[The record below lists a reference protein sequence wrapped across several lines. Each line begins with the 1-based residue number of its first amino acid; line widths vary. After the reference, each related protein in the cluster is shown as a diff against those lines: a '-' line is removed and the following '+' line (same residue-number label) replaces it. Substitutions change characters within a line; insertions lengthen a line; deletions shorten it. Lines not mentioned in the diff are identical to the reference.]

1 MPNIF
6 NEKGLSVNNALDFR
20 DMLTKEAT
28 IAFADKL
35 DGAELRADDSS
46 VLGRLLTIVSKSLA
60 QNAEILPII
69 LQSMDINS
77 AEGKQLDNLLWN
89 LHRTARKGASQ
100 ASGLVV
106 LHGDLGV
113 VVPRGSAVSN
123 SLTSDVFKTNTN
135 VKFTN
140 FGCSGVDIEIVR
152 DKAESISI
160 AYTIDGILSK
170 SPSVDIKL
178 QKTEL
183 STKDIATRLV
193 DAINSQSSYL
203 YATRNNDN
211 SVRVEITDK
220 GYVGSFT
227 VNGAARVVRSYMP
240 VSVTSESFNS
250 RESLVGQVNSIKT
263 PILGWRGVSNP
274 YTILKSQEVETDE
287 EYRYRGKLYQ
297 NASYG
302 KYTSILMAIK
312 SVKGVTYENIQIN
325 TSRKETSSGI
335 TNNGLSIT
343 VMGGNEDEI
352 AMAIF
357 ETISE
362 GIATVGD
369 IVKNVKDI
377 NGFGHEIRFS
387 RPKVKP
393 IQISMSLITYPDF
406 PSNGVAIIKQAIVD
420 WFNNLDVGEDIHY
433 SRLYQP
439 INSVRGFAVKNLKF
453 GYKGGSLGLEDIVIN
468 HNEIATISAE
478 DINIGGN

>member
-160 AYTIDGILSK
+160 AYTIDGILSQ

-227 VNGAARVVRSYMP
+227 VNGAARIVRSYMS

-325 TSRKETSSGI
+325 TSRNATSSGI

-369 IVKNVKDI
+369 IVKSVKDI

>member
-35 DGAELRADDSS
+35 DGAELRVDDSS
-46 VLGRLLTIVSKSLA
+46 VLGRILTILSKSLA
-60 QNAEILPII
+60 QNAEILPVI

-77 AEGKQLDNLLWN
+77 AEGRQLDNLLWN

-113 VVPRGSAVSN
+113 VVPSGSAVSN

-135 VKFTN
+135 VKFSN
-140 FGCSGVDIEIVR
+140 SGCVGVDIEIVR

-160 AYTIDGILSK
+160 SYTVDGVLSE
-170 SPSVDIKL
+170 SPPIVIKL

-183 STKDIATRLV
+183 SLKDISTRLV
-193 DAINSQSSYL
+193 DAINNQASYL

-211 SVRVEITDK
+211 SVKVEILDK
-220 GYVGSFT
+220 SYVGNFT
-227 VNGAARVVRSYMP
+227 ISGAARVTRSYMP

-263 PILGWRGVSNP
+263 PLLGWRGVSNP
-274 YTILKSQEVETDE
+274 FSISKSQEVETDE
-287 EYRYRGKLYQ
+287 EYRLRGKLYQ
-297 NASYG
+297 NSSYG
-302 KYTSILMAIK
+302 KYSSILMAIK

-325 TSRKETSSGI
+325 TSRNETSSGI

-352 AMAIF
+352 AVAIF
-357 ETISE
+357 ESISE

-369 IVKNVKDI
+369 IVKSVKDI

-406 PSNGVAIIKQAIVD
+406 PNNGVAIIKQAIVD

-439 INSVRGFAVKNLKF
+439 INSVSGFAVKNLKF
-453 GYKGGSLGLEDIVIN
+453 GFKGGSLGLDDVIIN